1 MRDRTPRKRV
11 SGQLSPFG
19 NRYVL
24 GTGFPWANGT
34 SPYLMIGVT
43 LNRIGIQ
50 HRPLDFPKE
59 LWMKNVPQYRL
70 VLEKVHKG
78 RTRKS

>member
-1 MRDRTPRKRV
+1 
-11 SGQLSPFG
+11 
-19 NRYVL
+19 
-24 GTGFPWANGT
+24 
-34 SPYLMIGVT
+34 MIGVT